1 MTDLID
7 KLSQWQREQNRA
19 NSISA
24 EIRQDK
30 GQFIEDTGVNKKALS
45 VFGQLHKMDDDKRAD
60 FFRTWDEHIDDLR
73 VHWGNQGTPDM
84 FEGSEDDA
92 PEMADDLPADGVDE
106 TDESGNVVPFGSEVD
121 EETAEFDEAMERTFG
136 GAAE

>member
-7 KLSQWQREQNRA
+7 KLSQWQRDQDSA
-19 NSISA
+19 NAISA

-45 VFGQLHKMDDDKRAD
+45 VFGQLHKMSDDKRAD

-84 FEGSEDDA
+84 FDDDT
-92 PEMADDLPADGVDE
+92 PEMVDE
-106 TDESGNVVPFGSEVD
+106 ERPSGKVVPFDAEIDDESE
-121 EETAEFDEAMERTFG
+121 EFEAAAEKAL

>member
-7 KLSQWQREQNRA
+7 KLSQWQREQDRA

-30 GQFIEDTGVNKKALS
+30 GQFIEETGVNKKALTI
-45 VFGQLHKMDDDKRAD
+45 FGQLHKMDEEKRAD
-60 FFRTWDEHIDDLR
+60 FFRTWDEHIEDLR
-73 VHWGNQGTPDM
+73 VHWDNQSTPDM
-84 FEGSEDDA
+84 FDAEDA
-92 PEMADDLPADGVDE
+92 PEMTDGDEAPA
-106 TDESGNVVPFGSEVD
+106 TDEDGNVVPFDVEID
-121 EETAEFDEAMERTFG
+121 EESAAFDEAADKAFS

>member
-7 KLSQWQREQNRA
+7 KLSAWQRDQDRA
-19 NSISA
+19 NSIGA

-30 GQFIEDTGVNKKALS
+30 GQFIEDTGINKKALS

-84 FEGSEDDA
+84 FGGSDDDV
-92 PEMADDLPADGVDE
+92 PEMDTGEPDEGVTGFGDIDDD
-106 TDESGNVVPFGSEVD
+106 
-121 EETAEFDEAMERTFG
+121 TAAFDAAAKEAL
-136 GAAE
+136 AAE